1 MQKNQVSIF
10 EAGMANSDLIKNKEH
25 ANKRD
30 VSEDQLNALIS
41 RNPIFFAD
49 KAITS
54 NDTGSYTII
63 QMFEDILK
71 KTRS

>member
-1 MQKNQVSIF
+1 MTIV
-10 EAGMANSDLIKNKEH
+10 DPTKNKEH
-25 ANKRD
+25 ASTRD
-30 VSEDQLNALIS
+30 VSEEQLNALIS

-54 NDTGSYTII
+54 NETGSYTII

-71 KTRS
+71 RTRS

>member
-1 MQKNQVSIF
+1 MTIIEKT
-10 EAGMANSDLIKNKEH
+10 NKTEH
-25 ANKRD
+25 ATKRD
-30 VSEDQLNALIS
+30 VSEEQLNALIS

-54 NDTGSYTII
+54 NDTGSYTIV

-71 KTRS
+71 RTRS

>member
-1 MQKNQVSIF
+1 
-10 EAGMANSDLIKNKEH
+10 MANPDLTKNKEH

-71 KTRS
+71 RTRS

>member
-1 MQKNQVSIF
+1 
-10 EAGMANSDLIKNKEH
+10 MANSDLTKNKEH

-71 KTRS
+71 RTRS